1 MTPAEATEICRGMFP
16 DMVGIEFLELENGRV
31 DLRMEVHTGLLAP
44 NGYLHGGAVTALADT
59 ACGYGAVVTI
69 SDDTAGFATM
79 NLQCNF
85 IGTALSG
92 FVRCE
97 ARLAHGG
104 RTTQVWDATVLRE
117 DDRREIALFRC
128 TQLLLAGRG
137 A

>member
-1 MTPAEATEICRGMFP
+1 MTPDEATTICRGMLP
-16 DMVGIEFLELENGRV
+16 DLIGIEFITLEQGRV
-31 DLRMEVHTGLLAP
+31 DLLMEVHNGLLSP

-59 ACGYGAVVTI
+59 ACGFGAAVTLG
-69 SDDTAGFATM
+69 DDPTGFATM

-92 FVRCE
+92 TVRCE

-104 RTTQVWDATVLRE
+104 RTTQVWDAEVLRE
-117 DDRREIALFRC
+117 DGRVIALFRC
-128 TQLLLAGRG
+128 TQLLLTARP

>member
-16 DMVGIEFLELENGRV
+16 ELIGIEFLELEHGRV

-59 ACGYGAVVTI
+59 ACGYGAVTTI
-69 SDDTAGFATM
+69 GDDTVGFATM

-92 FVRCE
+92 FVHCE

-104 RTTQVWDATVLRE
+104 RTTQVWDATVRR
-117 DDRREIALFRC
+117 DDGREIALFRC
-128 TQLLLAGRG
+128 TQLLLQSTAS
-137 A
+137 